1 MQNAYLILT
10 WVTVFMTFI
19 PLVKSPHWFFRIFD
33 FGKIQIFSI
42 QALLVAFTTFI
53 PFSSVFAYFSS
64 IILFGST
71 VYNGVIL
78 FKYTP
83 LFSTDRRKKT
93 PLASQPISIISTNVF
108 QDNTQYERFMNLIE
122 TVKPEMVLTMES
134 DSKWDKALEK
144 LDSAYPYSVK
154 IPLDNTYGMHLF
166 SNLKIV
172 DSKKHFFV
180 ADDLPSIEAEIETPD
195 GYSFKLYTLHPPPP
209 SPTEEDNSKE
219 RDGDLLSV
227 AKQIRKDKHKP
238 TVAIGD
244 FNCVAWAEASR
255 LFTKTSE
262 MVDPRLGRGFVST
275 FHAKYKLLRFPIDQ
289 VYHTANIFVEELK
302 TLENVGSDHLPL
314 YFSFVI
320 DKANKSQENLK
331 EKATKEELKEVDEK
345 IEEGKEENGNR

>member
-1 MQNAYLILT
+1 M
-10 WVTVFMTFI
+10 TVLMTFI
-19 PLVKSPHWFFRIFD
+19 PLIKNPHWFFRIFD
-33 FGKIQIFSI
+33 FGKIQIFVL
-42 QALLVAFTTFI
+42 QVLLVTLTTFV
-53 PFSSVFAYFSS
+53 PFNSVFAYFSS
-64 IILFGST
+64 VVLFIST

-78 FKYTP
+78 YKYTP
-83 LFSTDRRKKT
+83 LFSTNRLKKT
-93 PLASQPISIISTNVF
+93 PQASNPVRIVSTNVY
-108 QDNTQYERFMNLIE
+108 QDNTEYKRFLDLIE
-122 TVKPEMVLTMES
+122 EIKPEIVLTMES
-134 DSKWDKALEK
+134 GQEWDHELKK
-144 LDSAYPYSVK
+144 LDQAYPYSVK

-166 SNLKIV
+166 SSLKIIH
-172 DSKKHFFV
+172 SKKHFFV

-195 GYSFKLYTLHPPPP
+195 GYTFKLYTLHPPPP
-209 SPTEEDNSKE
+209 SPTEEETSKE

-227 AKQIRKDKHKP
+227 AKQIRKEKDKP

-302 TLENVGSDHLPL
+302 TLKNVGSDHLPL

-320 DKANKSQENLK
+320 DKSNKSQEDLIEEVN
-331 EKATKEELKEVDEK
+331 TEELKEVDKK
-345 IEEGKEENGNR
+345 IKEGKAENGNR